1 MREFRTQDV
10 LDFWFGPDPLGAGEL
25 PRRLRMWF
33 GGDEAPEIR
42 RQHDELLARRFG
54 AHVDAA
60 AAGELDSWAASP
72 RRLLSLIL
80 LLDQFPRQIWRGK
93 ARAFAQDA
101 KAAALVQAGLATS
114 ADAALSSIERVF
126 FYLPLQHAEDL
137 SLQQES
143 LSAYARLAAEVPGEQ
158 RDLFDDIAGFARSH
172 YDVIVRFGRFPHR
185 NTVLGRSTTPEEA
198 AWLRGDTPGWL
209 K

>member
-1 MREFRTQDV
+1 VTEFRAQDV

-33 GGDEAPEIR
+33 GGDDPPEIR
-42 RQHDELLARRFG
+42 SQRDDLIARRLS
-54 AHVDAA
+54 AHVEAA

-72 RRLLSLIL
+72 RRLLALIL
-80 LLDQFPRQIWRGK
+80 LLDQFPRQLWRGK

-114 ADAALSSIERVF
+114 ADAALSGIERVF
-126 FYLPLQHAEDL
+126 FYMPLQHAENL

-143 LSAYARLAAEVPGEQ
+143 LSAYTRLAGEVPAEQ
-158 RDLFDDIAGFARSH
+158 RDLFDDISGFARSH
-172 YDVIVRFGRFPHR
+172 HDVIARFGRFPHR
-185 NTVLGRSTTPEEA
+185 NTILGRSTTPEES
-198 AWLRGDTPGWL
+198 AWLHGDTPGWA

>member
-1 MREFRTQDV
+1 MTEFRAQDV

-33 GGDEAPEIR
+33 GGDDPPEIR
-42 RQHDELLARRFG
+42 GQRDELLARRFTT
-54 AHVDAA
+54 HVEAA

-72 RRLLSLIL
+72 RRLLALIL
-80 LLDQFPRQIWRGK
+80 LLDQFPRQLWRGK
-93 ARAFAQDA
+93 ARAFAQDSR
-101 KAAALVQAGLATS
+101 AAALVQAGLATS
-114 ADAALSSIERVF
+114 ADAALSNIERVF
-126 FYLPLQHAEDL
+126 FYMPLQHTEDL

-143 LSAYARLAAEVPGEQ
+143 LTAYARLAAEVPGEH

-172 YDVIVRFGRFPHR
+172 HDVIARFGRFPHR
-185 NTVLGRSTTPEEA
+185 NTVLGRSTTPEES
-198 AWLRGDTPGWL
+198 AWLRGDTPGWS